1 MGGYKLETTEEERD
15 LGVTRTSKLKPSVQC
30 AKAARTAQMV
40 LGQITR
46 AFHFRDKHVFVQLY
60 KTQLEF
66 AIQAW
71 SPWSQADKEFLGKSA
86 WQRAVKQIS
95 GLKQANYN
103 ERLKKL
109 GMLTLEERRHQA
121 GMIMTYKIL
130 TGKEDVDPS
139 EWFVMAAEAV
149 RSDPLQCESETWATG
164 YQEAFLLCKSDRG
177 LECSPKS
184 DKWIE
189 NGERIKRCICKIPQ
203 KHCPIRLRLVI
214 QLQED

>member
-1 MGGYKLETTEEERD
+1 MCLFSCTKPNLSLRYKPGCLGHKLTKNSLERVEQ
-15 LGVTRTSKLKPSVQC
+15 RTVKL
-30 AKAARTAQMV
+30 
-40 LGQITR
+40 
-46 AFHFRDKHVFVQLY
+46 FF
-60 KTQLEF
+60 
-66 AIQAW
+66 
-71 SPWSQADKEFLGKSA
+71 
-86 WQRAVKQIS
+86 
-95 GLKQANYN
+95 GLKQVNYN
-103 ERLKKL
+103 ERLEEL
-109 GMLTLEERRHQA
+109 DMLTLEERRHQA

-149 RSDPLQCESETWATG
+149 RSDPLQCESEIWATE

-189 NGERIKRCICKIPQ
+189 NGERIKRCICKILQ

-214 QLQED
+214 QLQEDKRTTDLMIARMIKFGCHLRGPGGSIDDEDSSNK